1 MLPNGG
7 PSFFK
12 MKSRKMKLVYFSNE
26 FPNDDLQELLRRL
39 HNHSKDRR
47 HAILAEF
54 LNEATAAIRD
64 EVRQLPKQV
73 RDQIPPFESV
83 LNFGDHPEL
92 RKGPLSG
99 SVDGILLCVVELA
112 TFIGFVRFSHSS
124 ANDF

>member
-26 FPNDDLQELLRRL
+26 FPNDDLQDILRRL

-47 HAILAEF
+47 HAVLAEF
-54 LNEATAAIRD
+54 LSEATAAIRD
-64 EVRQLPKQV
+64 EVRQLPKQL
-73 RDQIPPFESV
+73 RDQIPYFDSI

-112 TFIGFVRFSHSS
+112 SFIGYVISS
-124 ANDF
+124 YLRAE